1 MALSRLHTKRVSEN
15 RIIDQQH
22 QGEVINLTV
31 QALETYRKIPASYLC
46 RWTGMPRA
54 KAGGPC
60 IARMPLAITIR
71 TMISDSSRQVGLYL
85 VIMHFIRSTSWKAK
99 QGTAGSSS
107 A

>member
-1 MALSRLHTKRVSEN
+1 MALNRLHTKRMNEN

-22 QGEVINLTV
+22 QGGVINLTV
-31 QALETYRKIPASYLC
+31 QALETYRKRPASYLR
-46 RWTGMPRA
+46 RWTGVPRA

-60 IARMPLAITIR
+60 ITRMPLTITMR
-71 TMISDSSRQVGLYL
+71 TTISDSSRQVGLHL
-85 VIMHFIRSTSWKAK
+85 VIVHFIRSTSWKAK